1 MKIKKRLKIINDS
14 PFSFGFALISILFF
28 VVNIISKGKVGSI
41 LLNSPTKST
50 GENAFLASSAL
61 SYLRI
66 FFYVFGAKDFLS
78 LSCNLIFVLLLG
90 KNIEKFY
97 GSVLSLICFLISTI
111 FSGVLGSIFCS
122 YSLYGCSCVVMM
134 MIFQTIFMEIS
145 ENRISLPSVLIV
157 ILVILYEIFSK
168 NQNGALGLF
177 VNLIGGI
184 CGSLLSF
191 VIYPLLHHSEK
202 KDSPEKTEKSK
213 KSQNKND
220 KAKKSNNDE
229 DDDSTIVGTLKF

>member
-1 MKIKKRLKIINDS
+1 MKMKKRLKIVNDS
-14 PFSFGFALISILFF
+14 PFSFGFAFISILFF
-28 VVNIISKGKVGSI
+28 VVNIISKGKVGNV

-66 FFYVFGAKDFLS
+66 FFYVFGSKDFLS

-90 KNIEKFY
+90 KNIERFY
-97 GSVLSLICFLISTI
+97 GSVLSLICFLVSTI
-111 FSGVLGSIFCS
+111 FSSVLSAIFCS
-122 YSLYGCSCVVMM
+122 YSLSGCSCVVMM

-145 ENRISLPSVLIV
+145 ENKISLPSVLVV
-157 ILVILYEIFSK
+157 ILFILHEIFSK

-191 VIYPLLHHSEK
+191 VISPLLHHSEK
-202 KDSPEKTEKSK
+202 KGSPEKPEKPK
-213 KSQNKND
+213 NSQKND
-220 KAKKSNNDE
+220 KSENSNNDD

>member
-1 MKIKKRLKIINDS
+1 MKIKKHLKIVNDS
-14 PFSFGFALISILFF
+14 PFLFGFAFISILFF

-50 GENAFLASSAL
+50 GENAFLASSVL

-78 LSCNLIFVLLLG
+78 LSCNLIFILLLG
-90 KNIEKFY
+90 KNIERFY

-111 FSGVLGSIFCS
+111 FSGVLSAVFCS
-122 YSLYGCSCVVMM
+122 HPLCGCSCVVMM

-145 ENRISLPSVLIV
+145 ENRISLPSVLIM
-157 ILVILYEIFSK
+157 ILFILREIFIK

-191 VIYPLLHHSEK
+191 VISPRLHHSEK
-202 KDSPEKTEKSK
+202 KGSSEKSEK
-213 KSQNKND
+213 PKNSQKND
-220 KAKKSNNDE
+220 KSENSNN
-229 DDDSTIVGTLKF
+229 DDDSTVVGTLKF